1 MGDCTTAT
9 ERIFLARESE
19 VGVAVVFR
27 DPFEFV
33 PFDED
38 TVSVNVVG
46 EEVGT
51 FLELPGL
58 EFVDAFITGLC
69 LASDRLL
76 MGLCC
81 GCRRFC
87 SSIGVAFC
95 LVTLATA
102 LPTAE

>member
-1 MGDCTTAT
+1 
-9 ERIFLARESE
+9 
-19 VGVAVVFR
+19 VFR

-58 EFVDAFITGLC
+58 QLIDPFARGLRFAGKC
-69 LASDRLL
+69 LSV
-76 MGLCC
+76 GF
-81 GCRRFC
+81 RF
-87 SSIGVAFC
+87 GC
-95 LVTLATA
+95 LVR
-102 LPTAE
+102 